1 MEKLVEILLQNPE
14 TASDILK
21 PLLNKYK
28 PVAYSIFNEFFGI
41 YKDLVGNDEFYV
53 MRAIDK
59 RKTYESLIK
68 VGFSE
73 DQAMAL
79 MLNDNLHRIDYSKR
93 MSTSAGSVSAK

>member
-1 MEKLVEILLQNPE
+1 MEKLLEILMKNPE
-14 TASDILK
+14 TATDILK

-28 PVAYSIFNEFFGI
+28 PMAYSVLNELFGI
-41 YKDLVGNDEFYV
+41 CKDLVGNDEFYV
-53 MRAIDK
+53 MRAMDK

-79 MLNDNLHRIDYSKR
+79 MINGNLHKIDYAKR
-93 MSTSAGSVSAK
+93 MSTSVGSVSAK